1 MDPEH
6 PNDHAL
12 DLPKVQWYP
21 GHIAKAQKTLV
32 DRLALVDAVIEVADA
47 RIPDSSRFR
56 EARRFIGQKPHI
68 LVYTKTDLADPALT
82 RAWTHHHEAL
92 LIDGRSGK
100 GLPALR
106 QRLQREKQA
115 IDARMARRG
124 RLPRPLRVMVLGL
137 PNVGKSSLIN
147 RLAGARKTQVGD
159 KPGVTRAPGWIKLG
173 KDLELL
179 DTPGLVPP
187 RLDDS
192 LVAFKLALVGAIPL
206 EAMDPLEVARVAM
219 ARLPVM
225 AAAVHEAAGSPRN
238 LADLAIARGWMGPGG
253 PDLERAGRSFLAE
266 LREGSYGPV
275 SWDDRPPT
283 AARPGT
289 PRTSS

>member
-1 MDPEH
+1 MNPDRPT
-6 PNDHAL
+6 DDAL

-21 GHIAKAQKTLV
+21 GHIAKAQKTLA

-56 EARRFIGQKPHI
+56 EARKFIGQKPHI
-68 LVYTKTDLADPALT
+68 LVYTKTDLADPGLI
-82 RAWTHHHEAL
+82 RAWTQFHDAL
-92 LIDGRSGK
+92 QIDGRNGR

-106 QRLQREKQA
+106 QRLQLAKRA

-147 RLAGARKTQVGD
+147 RLAGARKAQVGD

-206 EAMDPLEVARVAM
+206 EAMDPLEVARSALH
-219 ARLPVM
+219 RLPSLAP
-225 AAAVHEAAGSPRN
+225 AAHVAAGSP
-238 LADLAIARGWMGPGG
+238 ADLATLALARGWVNAGG
-253 PDLERAGRSFLAE
+253 PDLERAGRSFLSE
-266 LREGSYGPV
+266 LREGAYGPV
-275 SWDDRPPT
+275 GWDERP
-283 AARPGT
+283 AVRPAPES
-289 PRTSS
+289 PRSPS